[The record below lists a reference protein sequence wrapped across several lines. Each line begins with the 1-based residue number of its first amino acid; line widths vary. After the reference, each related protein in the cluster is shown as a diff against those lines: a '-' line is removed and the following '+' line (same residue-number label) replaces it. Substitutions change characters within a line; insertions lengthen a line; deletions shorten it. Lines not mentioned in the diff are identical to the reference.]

1 MLVDRSKIA
10 AALPSYEVG
19 REFGQGAFG
28 LVLEG
33 RHRSLGRRVAIKVLT
48 MPEPSVERRFLAE
61 AQVMAAFDH
70 PHVVR
75 VHDYADHEGLCLLV
89 LEHCPGGTLSD
100 RLDVR
105 MRPETACA
113 ITLSIADAL
122 HAAHGRGIVHRDV
135 KPDNVLFA
143 EDGAAKVTDFGLAK
157 IYEGSVVTS
166 GSLVGTPGYA
176 APEQILGQP
185 VRPASDVYA
194 LGGVAYHLLSGQPP
208 FPENLPIAE
217 MLHQQL
223 FVSAPIPV
231 GMPPRFAEVIG
242 RALRRD
248 VTERIASAKE
258 FAVALA
264 SAASAELGP
273 GWLSRAEC
281 PLRVEDDVL
290 AAASA
295 SGRAGRSDVT
305 VASRT
310 APGSRSAR
318 RAEASAPGPAAD
330 GGRTGRHAAPDRD
343 GAPRYPSGP
352 SELLSTDE
360 VQRRIAVW
368 AEHADDG
375 PSRRTLLLLLA
386 GLALLAALSIGA
398 GAVIGSLQR

>member
-1 MLVDRSKIA
+1 MLVDREKIA

-19 REFGQGAFG
+19 RQFGSGGFG

-48 MPEPSVERRFLAE
+48 TPEPAVERRFLAE

-100 RLDVR
+100 RLDAPV
-105 MRPETACA
+105 RPETACA
-113 ITLSIADAL
+113 ITLAVADAL
-122 HAAHGRGIVHRDV
+122 HAAHARGIIHRDV

-194 LGGVAYHLLSGQPP
+194 LGGVAYHLLSGRPP
-208 FPENLPIAE
+208 FPEGVPIAE
-217 MLHQQL
+217 MLHRQL
-223 FVSAPIPV
+223 HDSAPIPV
-231 GMPPRFAEVIG
+231 GMPPRFAEVVG

-248 VTERIASAKE
+248 VAARTPSAQE

-264 SAASAELGP
+264 SAATAELGP
-273 GWLSRAEC
+273 GWLMRAEV
-281 PLRVEDDVL
+281 PLRVEEEVRQ
-290 AAASA
+290 AATAVA
-295 SGRAGRSDVT
+295 RAGRTDVT

-310 APGSRSAR
+310 ERRPRRADRGSAPGSGRSA
-318 RAEASAPGPAAD
+318 PA
-330 GGRTGRHAAPDRD
+330 GTGRHAAPEAED
-343 GAPRYPSGP
+343 GPRYPSGP
-352 SELLSTDE
+352 SELLSTSE
-360 VQRRIAVW
+360 VRRRIDVW
-368 AEHADDG
+368 ASHADEG

-386 GLALLAALSIGA
+386 GLAVLAALSIGA
-398 GAVIGSLQR
+398 GAVVGSLQR